1 MASQGFQQI
10 QTQKLAIGPQ
20 MQQSLQILQAPTLE
34 LRQIIQQEIEVNP
47 VLELEAPETS
57 LEDAIPDDPDDRSG
71 GEDDIAQL
79 TQMDEEWREY
89 WQQSRQQTAARR
101 SDDQERWQFM
111 MDSIVAPTTLQEH
124 LISQLHTA
132 DVKNSRI
139 AEHVEFLIG
148 NLDDRG
154 FLNTRIDDLSLQ
166 HAIPIDELREAKRL
180 LQSFDPVGVGSEDLR
195 QCLMVQLERLG
206 KRNTLPWRVIDQH
219 LDDLA
224 NKRYP
229 VIARKLGVPIDQI
242 SRAADLIGTLDPRPA
257 QRFAVSQN
265 NYVTPDVVVE
275 RQNGEWIAVMMNDDL
290 PQLRISN
297 TYKDLLS
304 QAQSSGEVRDYVRDK
319 IRGGKFLIR
328 CIHQRQQTIHKIA
341 TEILRH
347 QRDFLEK
354 GLGHL
359 KSLNMATVAADVGV
373 HETTVSRAIAG
384 KYIATPYGV
393 FELKYFFTHGVKT
406 DSGEDMS
413 NTSVKNA
420 ISELVKGESKHK
432 PLSDDKLAG
441 LLDKQGIKVA
451 RRTIAKYREALGILP
466 SHLRK
471 EFLSTP
477 AKSMQPKAPKGK
489 KAKVAE
495 DEQEPPSLG
504 E

>member
-1 MASQGFQQI
+1 
-10 QTQKLAIGPQ
+10 
-20 MQQSLQILQAPTLE
+20 
-34 LRQIIQQEIEVNP
+34 
-47 VLELEAPETS
+47 
-57 LEDAIPDDPDDRSG
+57 
-71 GEDDIAQL
+71 
-79 TQMDEEWREY
+79 MDEEWREY
-89 WQQSRQQTAARR
+89 WQQSRQQSAARR

-124 LISQLHTA
+124 LVSQLHTA
-132 DVKNSRI
+132 DVKNERI
-139 AEHVEFLIG
+139 ASHVEFLIG

-154 FLNTRIDDLSLQ
+154 FLNSRIDEISLQ
-166 HAIPIDELREAKRL
+166 QAISIDELREAKNL
-180 LQSFDPVGVGSEDLR
+180 LQSFDPVGIGSEDLR
-195 QCLMVQLERLG
+195 ECLMFQLERLG
-206 KRNTLPWRVIDQH
+206 KKGTLPWRVLDQH

-229 VIARKLGVPIDQI
+229 VIARKLGVPVDQI

-257 QRFAVSQN
+257 QRFAVSEN

-275 RQNGEWIAVMMNDDL
+275 KLNGEWVAVMMNDDL
-290 PQLRISN
+290 PRLRISN

-304 QAQSSGEVRDYVRDK
+304 QSQSTGEVRDYVRDK

-328 CIHQRQQTIHKIA
+328 CIHQRQQTIHKIS

-347 QRDFLEK
+347 QRDFLDK

-384 KYIATPYGV
+384 KYIATPHGV

-406 DSGEDMS
+406 ESGEDMS
-413 NTSVKNA
+413 NTSVKKA
-420 ISELVKGESKHK
+420 IAELVRNEAKHK
-432 PLSDDKLAG
+432 PLSDDKLAV

-471 EFLSTP
+471 EFVAVP
-477 AKSMQPKAPKGK
+477 PKAPKIRQP
-489 KAKVAE
+489 KASSVSE
-495 DEQEPPSLG
+495 DAKP
-504 E
+504 